1 MKFLNRFSWSGIG
14 LSRIDLAR
22 IALSLGLTLSL
33 AGGMAPVNAQAPKN
47 AAPNAGTPSASSPSS
62 STATNPSVASG
73 QTASAVFA
81 GGCFWCT
88 ESDFE
93 KFPGVISAESGYI
106 GGKTANPTYEQVS
119 AGRTGHTEAV
129 RVVYDPSKVS
139 YSALLEFF
147 WKTIDPT
154 VKDQQFCD
162 HGNQYRSAIFYE
174 NDAQRGVIEASK
186 AALLKA
192 GPVKVIHTEI
202 APSSTFYVAEDYHQD
217 YYKKNPIRYKGYRY
231 NCGRDARLAEVWGH
245 KK

>member
-1 MKFLNRFSWSGIG
+1 MSIFKRIAVSLG
-14 LSRIDLAR
+14 L
-22 IALSLGLTLSL
+22 ALSLAVGI
-33 AGGMAPVNAQAPKN
+33 ANVHAQTPK
-47 AAPNAGTPSASSPSS
+47 
-62 STATNPSVASG
+62 
-73 QTASAVFA
+73 TASAIFA

-93 KFPGVISAESGYI
+93 KLPGVISAESGYI
-106 GGKTANPTYEQVS
+106 GGKTVNPTYQEVS
-119 AGRTGHTEAV
+119 AGRTGHTEGV
-129 RVVYDPSKVS
+129 RVVYDPTKVS
-139 YSALLEFF
+139 YSVLLEYF

-162 HGNQYRSAIFYE
+162 HGSQYRSAIFYDTE
-174 NDAQRGVIEASK
+174 EQRSLIEASK

-202 APSSTFYVAEDYHQD
+202 AKTSTFYPAEEYHQD

-231 NCGRDARLAEVWGH
+231 NCGRDARLAEVWGS

>member
-1 MKFLNRFSWSGIG
+1 MRFKRIVVSFG
-14 LSRIDLAR
+14 LAV
-22 IALSLGLTLSL
+22 SL
-33 AGGMAPVNAQAPKN
+33 AAGIAYVNAQAQKS
-47 AAPNAGTPSASSPSS
+47 AAITVPNTMPSS
-62 STATNPSVASG
+62 SA

-93 KFPGVISAESGYI
+93 KVSGVISAESGYI
-106 GGKTANPTYEQVS
+106 GGKTVNPTYQEVS

-129 RVVYDPSKVS
+129 RVVYDPAKVS
-139 YSALLEFF
+139 YSVLLEYY

-162 HGNQYRSAIFYE
+162 HGSQYRSAIFFDTE
-174 NDAQRGVIEASK
+174 AQRSLIEASK

-202 APSSTFYVAEDYHQD
+202 AMTSTFYPAEEYHQD

-231 NCGRDARLAEVWGH
+231 NCGRDARLAEVWGS